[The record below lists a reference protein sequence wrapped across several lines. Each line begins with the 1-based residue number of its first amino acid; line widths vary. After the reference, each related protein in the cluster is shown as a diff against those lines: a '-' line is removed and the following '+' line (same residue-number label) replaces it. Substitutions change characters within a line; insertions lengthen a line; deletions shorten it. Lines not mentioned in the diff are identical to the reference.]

1 MRFKRFLIWV
11 GIVATMFACT
21 CSPVSFGSIYGKAN
35 QCCAVVSDAHDES
48 GNINVDESDAD
59 AAARGMD
66 VFRMLMDVLS
76 EAHGPNGTHRI
87 NQHGE
92 SATLQSDVAIV
103 HRHWRGLSAN
113 KPTRDETMSAAEHE
127 RLRLREKKRKE
138 KLQEPKLKN
147 YN

>member
-1 MRFKRFLIWV
+1 
-11 GIVATMFACT
+11 
-21 CSPVSFGSIYGKAN
+21 
-35 QCCAVVSDAHDES
+35 
-48 GNINVDESDAD
+48 
-59 AAARGMD
+59 
-66 VFRMLMDVLS
+66 MDVLS

-138 KLQEPKLKN
+138 KLVQRARPSSNARLRASRACS
-147 YN
+147 